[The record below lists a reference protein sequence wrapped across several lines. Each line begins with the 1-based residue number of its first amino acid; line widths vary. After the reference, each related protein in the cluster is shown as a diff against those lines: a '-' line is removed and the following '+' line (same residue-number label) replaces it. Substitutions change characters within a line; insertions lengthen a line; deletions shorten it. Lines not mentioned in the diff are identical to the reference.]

1 MRTPHFLFLLLIGT
15 FLGCQSPTSDILF
28 VNGSVYPMSYA
39 DLKAEALAIQDG
51 KIIFVGTNAE
61 AEAYKS
67 AAGEIVDLDGKALF
81 PSFTDG
87 HIHPIWGGIRLKDC
101 DLTDIRNEAE
111 ILQTI
116 RTYVEEHPDK
126 QWIMGA
132 NLWLP
137 AVGEGNPA
145 KELLDEI
152 EPDRPMFIQSA
163 DGHSAWVNSKALEL
177 ARVTKETKTPD
188 GGVIER
194 KANGEPSGVLREY
207 AIGLVRNIMPPFTF
221 EEKVTALEEAIALA
235 HSHGITSW
243 IDARVDQEDI
253 EVYAKLEE
261 EGKLNMDVTLSLF
274 GNIIEGMDAVE
285 TVLQRY
291 QENHMKLPRLDMKST
306 KMYIDGVIE
315 GKTAALF
322 ENYTG
327 EDFTGSPYIK
337 ADLYNQMVAAFDS
350 AGIQVHIHACGDK
363 GIRMTLDAFEYAR
376 EKNGPRDSRHHIV
389 HMQVMDP
396 KDVGRFK
403 KLDVIANF
411 QPLWATPEDSYI
423 SELTIPVLGPER
435 SEWIYP
441 LGAVAKSGAKI
452 AHGSDWPVTS
462 ANPMLAMQVAVTRR
476 GPDSVEREPWT
487 PQHLVGM
494 YDVLEGYTAGGAY
507 LMFKE
512 NTSGTLEV
520 GKEANLVV
528 MEEDPFT
535 ISKFELYKLAVS
547 QTYWKGKKVY
557 QKEE

>member
-1 MRTPHFLFLLLIGT
+1 MKATYFFLLLSIGIL
-15 FLGCQSPTSDILF
+15 FSCQSPSSDILF
-28 VNGSVYPMSYA
+28 VNGGVYPMTA
-39 DLKAEALAIQDG
+39 VEHKAEALAIRDG
-51 KIIFVGTNAE
+51 KIVFVGTSAE
-61 AEAYKS
+61 AEAYK
-67 AAGEIVDLDGKALF
+67 ATAGEIVDLEGKALF

-101 DLTDIRNEAE
+101 DLTDIRNEAD
-111 ILQTI
+111 ILKTI
-116 RTYVEEHPDK
+116 GAYVEAHPDK
-126 QWIMGA
+126 QWIIGA

-177 ARVTKETKTPD
+177 ARVTKETRTPS

-207 AIGLVRNIMPPFTF
+207 AMGLVRNILPEYTF
-221 EEKVTALEEAIALA
+221 EEKVTALEKAVEMAN
-235 HSHGITSW
+235 SHGITSW

-253 EVYAKLEE
+253 DVYAKLEE
-261 EGKLNMDVTLSLF
+261 EGRLTMDVTLSLF
-274 GNIIEGMDAVE
+274 ANIIEGMDAVE
-285 TVLQRY
+285 SVLQRY
-291 QENHMKLPRLDMKST
+291 HDNHERLPRLDMKST

-350 AGIQVHIHACGDK
+350 AGLQVHIHACGDK

-396 KDVGRFK
+396 QDVGRFK
-403 KLDVIANF
+403 ELGVIANF

-441 LGAVAKSGAKI
+441 LGAVAKAGAKI

-462 ANPMLAMQVAVTRR
+462 VNPMLAMQVAVTRR

-487 PQHLVGM
+487 PQHLVSM
-494 YDVLEGYTAGGAY
+494 YEVLEGYTAGGAY

-512 NTSGTLEV
+512 NSAGTLET
-520 GKEANLVV
+520 GKKANMVV
-528 MEEDPFT
+528 MEEDPFS
-535 ISKFELYKLAVS
+535 ISHFDLYELEVA
-547 QTYWKGKKVY
+547 QTYWNGKKVY
-557 QKEE
+557 EKNE